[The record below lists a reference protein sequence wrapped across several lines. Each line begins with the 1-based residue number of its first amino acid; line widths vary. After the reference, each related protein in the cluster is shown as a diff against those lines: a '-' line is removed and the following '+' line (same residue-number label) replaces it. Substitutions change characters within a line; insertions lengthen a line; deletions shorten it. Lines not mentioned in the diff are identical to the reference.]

1 MTNYLRKMGLTA
13 LGELAR
19 GKITYETFRE
29 IAAPEQF
36 QREQLAEA
44 ERQTKNESMLAI
56 AAKQK
61 AREADYW
68 AQQEAARLFC
78 ANLRVKFGFP

>member
-36 QREQLAEA
+36 
-44 ERQTKNESMLAI
+44 
-56 AAKQK
+56 
-61 AREADYW
+61 
-68 AQQEAARLFC
+68 
-78 ANLRVKFGFP
+78 